1 MLTEAEPELRLV
13 LNCTRTATITGASPE
28 PPTRDGTPDWDRV
41 VELARYH
48 GVVQLLYE
56 GLEAMARKCGDDF
69 TVPEAVLT
77 RLSSIVQ
84 GKQMRNLAFTTE
96 LQQILKRFEARGV
109 RAIPFKGPALSAAA
123 YDDAT
128 VREYNDLDLLVH
140 PEDIPVAADILEER
154 GYEWHGG
161 TPRLDDAALLGGPVT
176 KAIVHEYEMRGPDFD
191 VELRWRVG
199 DAERPFSIPFS
210 ELWDHRDTVSVGGQ
224 PLPALAQPDRLLV
237 LAFHGTKHRWYLL
250 KWLCDFVA
258 ALESREADWP
268 HVLARARETGVERN
282 LLLGAALA
290 HSVFGYSLPAPILD
304 RLRTDSRVSELVEDV
319 VESLAA
325 GTPEAPTKFEA
336 ARFYLTASDSM
347 TALVPFLLLYSPLH
361 PTYSEYQFYPL
372 PGPLH
377 PLYYVIWPLRLL
389 LETPQWRRQSS
400 EKQLD
405 EPT

>member
-1 MLTEAEPELRLV
+1 MLTEAEPELQV
-13 LNCTRTATITGASPE
+13 VVDCARTAIVTDASPD
-28 PPTRDGTPDWDRV
+28 PPPLDDTPDWDHV

-56 GLEAMARKCGDDF
+56 GLEAMARESSAAF
-69 TVPEAVLT
+69 TVPAAVLT
-77 RLSSIVQ
+77 RLSSVLQ
-84 GKQMRNLAFTTE
+84 GKRMRNLAFTTE
-96 LQQILKRFEARGV
+96 LQQIIDRFETRGV
-109 RAIPFKGPALSAAA
+109 RAIPFKGPVLSAAT

-140 PEDIPVAADILEER
+140 PEDITVAADILEER
-154 GYEWHGG
+154 GYEWRGG

-176 KAIVHEYEMRGPDFD
+176 KAIVHEYEMRGPEFD

-199 DAERPFSIPFS
+199 DAERPFTTPFG
-210 ELWDHRDTVSVGGQ
+210 ELWDRRDTVPVGGQ

-258 ALESREADWP
+258 ALESMKADWS
-268 HVLARARETGVERN
+268 HVLARARETGVERT

-290 HSVFGYSLPAPILD
+290 RTVFGYTPPAPILD
-304 RLRTDSRVSELVEDV
+304 RLRTDDRVTELTEAV
-319 VESLAA
+319 VESLAT
-325 GTPEAPTKFEA
+325 GTPQAPTQFEA
-336 ARFYLTASDSM
+336 ARFYLAASDSA
-347 TALVPFLLLYSPLH
+347 TALIPLLLLHSSLH
-361 PTYSEYQFYPL
+361 PTYSEYQFCPL

-389 LETPQWRRQSS
+389 LEVPQWQRQRS
-400 EKQLD
+400 EEPLD
-405 EPT
+405 EAT

>member
-1 MLTEAEPELRLV
+1 MLTEAEPELQV
-13 LNCTRTATITGASPE
+13 VVDCARTAVVTDAFPN
-28 PPTRDGTPDWDRV
+28 PPAMDGTPDWDRV
-41 VELARYH
+41 VALAQYH

-56 GLEAMARKCGDDF
+56 GLEAMARESDDEF
-69 TVPEAVLT
+69 TVPAAVLT

-84 GKQMRNLAFTTE
+84 EKRMRNLAFTTE
-96 LQQILKRFEARGV
+96 LQEIIESFEKRGV

-140 PEDIPVAADILEER
+140 PEDIPAAADILEGR
-154 GYEWHGG
+154 GYEWRGG

-176 KAIVHEYEMRGPDFD
+176 KAIVHEYEMRGPEFD

-210 ELWDHRDTVSVGGQ
+210 ELWARHDTVAVGGQ

-258 ALESREADWP
+258 ALEAAETDWP
-268 HVLARARETGVERN
+268 HILARAQKTGVERN
-282 LLLGAALA
+282 LLLGAGLA
-290 HSVFGYSLPAPILD
+290 RAVFGYTLPAPLLD
-304 RLRTDSRVSELVEDV
+304 RLRTDSRVSELAETV

-325 GTPEAPTKFEA
+325 GTPEAPTQFEA
-336 ARFYLTASDSM
+336 ARFYLAASDSM
-347 TALVPFLLLYSPLH
+347 TALLPLLLLHSSLH
-361 PTYSEYQFYPL
+361 PTYSEYQFRPL

-389 LETPQWRRQSS
+389 LETPQWRRQPS
-400 EKQLD
+400 EERRD
-405 EPT
+405 EAT